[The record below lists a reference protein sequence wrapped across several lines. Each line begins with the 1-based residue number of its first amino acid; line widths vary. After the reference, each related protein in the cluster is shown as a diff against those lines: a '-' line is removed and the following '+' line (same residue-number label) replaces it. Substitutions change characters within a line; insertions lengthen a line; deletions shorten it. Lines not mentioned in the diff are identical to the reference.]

1 LSLFSSVASAQ
12 CTKDTDCKGDR
23 VCEEGKCTAPV
34 ATPSAAS
41 PPSPAPVPAR
51 EAAAPV
57 AREPASPLEAPPA
70 ATTSLE
76 QDEPTTRRQSK
87 PAMVAGIVMLSVTPI
102 ALLGA
107 LSAKNAQDKCD
118 EQLQSD
124 YPGHL
129 LPESE
134 RYREDHCNSYSPAVY
149 ALGIGGAV
157 LAVVGIP
164 LLIYGAKSVP
174 TGGSKASVQF
184 VPWAGAQSGGLRLK
198 LSL

>member
-1 LSLFSSVASAQ
+1 M
-12 CTKDTDCKGDR
+12 T
-23 VCEEGKCTAPV
+23 
-34 ATPSAAS
+34 
-41 PPSPAPVPAR
+41 
-51 EAAAPV
+51 
-57 AREPASPLEAPPA
+57 REPAPSEAPPA
-70 ATTSLE
+70 AAPVE

-118 EQLQSD
+118 EQLQND

-149 ALGIGGAV
+149 ALGIGGVV
-157 LAVVGIP
+157 LGAIGIP
-164 LLIYGAKSVP
+164 LLIYGAKNLPVGKP
-174 TGGSKASVQF
+174 QASVQV
-184 VPWAGAQSGGLRLK
+184 VPWAGPAAGGVRLK
-198 LSL
+198 LTL